1 MSVELRQYQKDLLN
15 NLWKSLR
22 NNNRILVQAPTGS
35 GKTVMASAL
44 MQKLVERGER
54 VAFIVDREELVKQS
68 YRTFGEVSIVK
79 AGYEDYFNPECPI
92 QIIMIQT
99 FDSRKD
105 RLPDMDLSVVMID
118 ECHNNWGTQRINELL
133 KIYDNAKV
141 IGWSATPIQSNGY
154 LLNGFDDYVESVQS
168 RELIKMGFLAPT
180 IDYTFESYA
189 LDVDKVR
196 IVNGDYSTEDI
207 DDQVLDINNVKMIVD
222 EWERLA
228 SDRKTLVFCNSIKHA
243 TIVFNEFKSRGYNFA
258 LLHSKN
264 SNRGCLDLLEKG
276 LIQGVVNVS
285 ITIAGMDIKDISCI
299 VNARPTKIERIARQL
314 IGRGRRIADGK
325 TNNLHLDFANYVQ
338 NFGCTDDDRY
348 FTFKPKKE
356 NETTVKQCP
365 NCGSIEPIDAKECT
379 ICGFEFKLIEDDIEK
394 GCGKPKSKKEL
405 ERLIKMK
412 SMQDEM
418 YSKIKEMVI
427 ERRYKRGF
435 AYFLYRGLLKNA
447 KSQGTGLTYYKKML
461 NRIEKCKKKGYNLKW
476 LHYQ

>member
-1 MSVELRQYQKDLLN
+1 MK
-15 NLWKSLR
+15 
-22 NNNRILVQAPTGS
+22 
-35 GKTVMASAL
+35 
-44 MQKLVERGER
+44 KLVECGER
-54 VAFIVDREELVKQS
+54 IAFIVDREELVKQS
-68 YRTFGEVSIVK
+68 YRTFGDVSIVK
-79 AGYEDYFNPECPI
+79 AGYDNYFKPECPI

-99 FDSRKD
+99 FDSRKSS
-105 RLPDMDLSVVMID
+105 LPDMNLSVIMID
-118 ECHNNWGTQRINELL
+118 ECHNNWNTQRINELL

-141 IGWSATPIQSNGY
+141 IGWSATPIQANGY
-154 LLNGFDDYVESVQS
+154 LLNGFEDYIECVQS
-168 RELIKMGFLAPT
+168 RDLIKMGFLAPT

-189 LDVDKVR
+189 LDVSKVR
-196 IVNGDYSTEDI
+196 VVNGDYSVEDI
-207 DDQVLDINNVKMIVD
+207 DDQVLDIDNVKMIVD

-243 TIVFNEFKSRGYNFA
+243 TIVFNEFKSRGHNFA

-264 SNRGCLDLLEKG
+264 SNRSCLDLLEKG

-314 IGRGRRIADGK
+314 IGRGRRIANGK
-325 TNNLHLDFANYVQ
+325 VNNLHLDFANYVQ

-356 NETTVKQCP
+356 NEITIKQCP
-365 NCGSIEPIDAKECT
+365 ECGNIEPIEAKECT
-379 ICGFEFKLIEDDIEK
+379 ICGFEFKLIEEEIAN
-394 GCGKPKSKKEL
+394 GGSRPKNKKQL
-405 ERLIKMK
+405 ERLIKIQ

-418 YSKIKEMVI
+418 YSKIKEMVL
-427 ERRYKRGF
+427 ERGFKRGF
-435 AYFLYRGLLKNA
+435 SYYLYRDLLKNA
-447 KSQGTGLTYYKKML
+447 KVQGTGLTYYKKML